1 MQIAV
6 NYPAREFGIKRM
18 TKIKDAKQMCPNLVV
33 VHVAT
38 YKDGENEPKYHP
50 DPETKTHKVSLDL
63 YRRESIKIINIFK
76 STLPT
81 AEVGESLLIS
91 RLREVLRNFCREG

>member
-38 YKDGENEPKYHP
+38 YKDGENEPKYHL

-81 AEVGESLLIS
+81 AEVGEWLLTPCLS
-91 RLREVLRNFCREG
+91 EVLRTFCREG